1 LKNRAGR
8 FLLAALV
15 VVQASKGP
23 VARYTAVADNV
34 NNAGENVR
42 IDILAWSSEADRDQ
56 MAAAWN
62 LSPAPT
68 RGAARGAPGA
78 AAALGDPAARG
89 GRGAAPAR
97 GGRGDTPARGGR
109 GDTNGQAPTTST
121 PQASLL
127 SALNAAGTAGILWTS
142 DSLGY
147 AIRYAYRIP
156 QSGGG
161 ERVLLATERRLGGW
175 NDLWRPAS
183 SPTDYE
189 FTLIELRL
197 NAAGRGEGKAT
208 LTGKAAVDPEA
219 KTIALENYASGPV
232 VFKNVAREGGR

>member
-15 VVQASKGP
+15 VVQISKGP

-42 IDILAWSSEADRDQ
+42 IDILAWSSDADRDQ
-56 MAAAWN
+56 MTAAWN
-62 LSPAPT
+62 LSAAPA
-68 RGAARGAPGA
+68 RGAARGGARGAPAGP
-78 AAALGDPAARG
+78 GGPAAPG
-89 GRGAAPAR
+89 GRGGR
-97 GGRGDTPARGGR
+97 GGRGDTI
-109 GDTNGQAPTTST
+109 GQAPATST
-121 PQASLL
+121 PAASLL
-127 SALNAAGTAGILWTS
+127 SALNGAATAGILWTS
-142 DSLGY
+142 ESLGY

-156 QSGGG
+156 QPGGG
-161 ERVLLATERRLGGW
+161 ERIILATERRLGGW
-175 NDLWRPAS
+175 NELWRPAS
-183 SPTDYE
+183 ASTDYE

-197 NAAGRGEGKAT
+197 NAAGQGEGKAT

-232 VFKNVAREGGR
+232 VFKNVARR